1 MLTIRLARWW
11 RKHLPFFRIVLTDH
25 KKPVLSGYKEVLGRF
40 NPVKHE
46 SHLNIE
52 KIRSYIDKW
61 VQMSSRVAK
70 LAYKETSDE
79 VFKKFIVYSD
89 SVKPSKQ

>member
-1 MLTIRLARWW
+1 
-11 RKHLPFFRIVLTDH
+11 
-25 KKPVLSGYKEVLGRF
+25 
-40 NPVKHE
+40 
-46 SHLNIE
+46 
-52 KIRSYIDKW
+52 
-61 VQMSSRVAK
+61 MSSRVAK